1 MNVENPLPDGKLL
14 ADDIDIAFR
23 NGRLSGSET
32 GSFLA
37 KEEVI
42 RDSIFRIVVRDRA
55 TIFLISH
62 FLKSPREFSSIR
74 EEADNLSDNFKK
86 WKREKMKS
94 KLPWR
99 RSEKEVV
106 GAITLQTLVECANE
120 QYENFAKHLGTS
132 IQGTNVYD
140 YYREMTDYWSKI
152 QEVTDAALDIG

>member
-106 GAITLQTLVECANE
+106 GAITLQTLAECANE

-140 YYREMTDYWSKI
+140 YYREMADYWSKI
-152 QEVTDAALDIG
+152 QEVTETALDI